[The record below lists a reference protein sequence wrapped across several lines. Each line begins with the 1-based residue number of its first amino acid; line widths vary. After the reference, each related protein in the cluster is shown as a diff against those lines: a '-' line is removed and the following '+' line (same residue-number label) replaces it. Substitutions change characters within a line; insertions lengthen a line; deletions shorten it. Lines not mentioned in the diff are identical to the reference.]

1 MVSVPEVVEQIINNM
16 PFVEDALAK
25 GLVNTSA
32 LAREIQPQ
40 VIEILSKDVQEG
52 AIVMAL
58 NRNKSEFTKTDKSIQ
73 SILDKLADIT
83 VKSNIV
89 EVTIKNS
96 HDTLNKI
103 RQLLERIEAKP
114 DRFIAITQGVA
125 EVTIITTKN
134 NLTDIEEIIVSD
146 EIILKQIDLS
156 SITVKL
162 PPENVE
168 VPGVYYQILK
178 KIAWKGIN
186 IIDTVSTTNE
196 ITIVFSQDDIE
207 QAFSIIK
214 GL

>member
-40 VIEILSKDVQEG
+40 VIEILGKDVQEG

-58 NRNKSEFTKTDKSIQ
+58 NRNKSIFTKTDKSIQ

-89 EVTIKNS
+89 EVTIQNS

-114 DRFIAITQGVA
+114 DKFIAITQGVA

-134 NLTDIEEIIVSD
+134 NLTDIEEIIASD
-146 EIILKQIDLS
+146 EIILKQTDLS